1 MDDGLK
7 QRIIGAL
14 VLLAI
19 AIIFVPVFF
28 DQERIVPLDRT
39 TQVPLAPE
47 IEPIEIEKPIAQNV
61 QEFEPAV
68 PPETMYIPDEEREQP
83 DTAEEP
89 KVSEVGVPEG
99 WVLQVA
105 SYRHENHA
113 KETRDKLIAEGFS
126 AYTKN
131 VETSKGVMTRLY
143 VGPKLDKTS
152 LLEDKKDIDK
162 KYGVDT
168 ILLRYEP

>member
-7 QRIIGAL
+7 QRLIGAL

-47 IEPIEIEKPIAQNV
+47 IEPIEIVPPVAENTE
-61 QEFEPAV
+61 EFEPAV
-68 PPETMYIPDEEREQP
+68 PPETMFVPDEEMEQTDAP
-83 DTAEEP
+83 EEP
-89 KVSEVGVPEG
+89 KLSDVGVPES

-105 SYRHENHA
+105 SYRFEEHA
-113 KETRDKLIAEGFS
+113 KETRDKLIKEGYS
-126 AYTKN
+126 AYTRN

-143 VGPKLDKTS
+143 VGPKLSKAT
-152 LLEDKKDIDK
+152 LIEDKKEIDK
-162 KYGVDT
+162 VYRVDA

>member
-39 TQVPLAPE
+39 SQVPLAPE
-47 IEPIEIEKPIAQNV
+47 IEPVHIDPPVAENT

-83 DTAEEP
+83 DTVEP
-89 KVSEVGVPEG
+89 PQVSDAGVPEG
-99 WVLQVA
+99 WILQVA
-105 SYRHENHA
+105 SYRFEAHA
-113 KETRDKLIAEGFS
+113 KETRDNLIAEGFT
-126 AYTKN
+126 AFTKN
-131 VETSKGVMTRLY
+131 VETSKGMMTRLY
-143 VGPKLDKTS
+143 VGPKLNKAT
-152 LLEDKKDIDK
+152 LLEHKKLIDK

>member
-47 IEPIEIEKPIAQNV
+47 IEPVEITPPVAHNKE
-61 QEFEPAV
+61 EFEPAV
-68 PPETMYIPDEEREQP
+68 PPETMFIPDEEREETDLP
-83 DTAEEP
+83 EEP
-89 KVSEVGVPEG
+89 KLSVSGTPES

-105 SYRHENHA
+105 SYRFETHA
-113 KETRDKLIAEGFS
+113 AETRDKLIAEGFAS
-126 AYTKN
+126 YTRN

-143 VGPKLDKTS
+143 VGPKLNKAT
-152 LLEDKKDIDK
+152 LLEDKKQIDE

-168 ILLRYEP
+168 IVLRYEP

>member
-47 IEPIEIEKPIAQNV
+47 IEPIEIEKPV
-61 QEFEPAV
+61 
-68 PPETMYIPDEEREQP
+68 EQRKKSP
-83 DTAEEP
+83 
-89 KVSEVGVPEG
+89 SSGM
-99 WVLQVA
+99 QV
-105 SYRHENHA
+105 
-113 KETRDKLIAEGFS
+113 
-126 AYTKN
+126 
-131 VETSKGVMTRLY
+131 
-143 VGPKLDKTS
+143 
-152 LLEDKKDIDK
+152 
-162 KYGVDT
+162 
-168 ILLRYEP
+168 